1 MLQSMT
7 GFGNSTLQGEA
18 IILTVNIKSIN
29 SKQFDFTLKWP
40 SELKE
45 VGKENEIRQLV
56 MERLSRGKIE
66 CSVSIDKKET
76 AEI

>member
-29 SKQFDFTLKWP
+29 SKQFDFTLKWLPP
-40 SELKE
+40 SRRR
-45 VGKENEIRQLV
+45 NI
-56 MERLSRGKIE
+56 LS
-66 CSVSIDKKET
+66 SL
-76 AEI
+76 